1 VRADDLARA
10 ARGADK
16 VLIAAVRLFD
26 SYEGPELGDDKRS
39 LAIEVILQ
47 PTERTLT
54 DADIEAVSK
63 KITAAVEKA
72 TGGVLRR

>member
-1 VRADDLARA
+1 MRADNLVRA

-16 VLIAAVRLFD
+16 ALITDVRLFD
-26 SYEGPELGDDKRS
+26 AYEGTELGEAKRS

-72 TGGVLRR
+72 TGGVLRG